1 MASRSPRYGGTIGSG
16 QYAAQGMIAPSNPFV
31 EADGTLTGVSF
42 RFLHGLFAEIQ
53 TLQNQVVTLQQR
65 LLNAGIP

>member
-1 MASRSPRYGGTIGSG
+1 MASPSPRLGGAIGSG

-31 EADGTLTGVSF
+31 EADGTLNAVSF
-42 RFLHGLFAEIQ
+42 RFLHSLFAEIQ
-53 TLQNQVVTLQQR
+53 ALQNQVATLQQR